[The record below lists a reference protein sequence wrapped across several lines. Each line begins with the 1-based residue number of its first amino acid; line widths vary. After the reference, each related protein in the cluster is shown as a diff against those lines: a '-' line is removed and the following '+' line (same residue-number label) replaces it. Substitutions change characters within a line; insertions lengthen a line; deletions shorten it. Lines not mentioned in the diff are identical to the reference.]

1 MVSSCTSWTFFSM
14 LHDRFFCWR
23 IDFRGDI
30 VEDFIFIFINFLFSP
45 VSHLNDESFD
55 NLSSETFS
63 SCEKTCSILDFSDEA
78 LYDVIDED
86 GGINDL
92 DNVTL
97 DLDDKADEELS
108 NNPAEDSYSSQDTD
122 AVDSDDD

>member
-1 MVSSCTSWTFFSM
+1 M
-14 LHDRFFCWR
+14 
-23 IDFRGDI
+23 
-30 VEDFIFIFINFLFSP
+30 
-45 VSHLNDESFD
+45 NDESFD

-108 NNPAEDSYSSQDTD
+108 NNPAEDSYSSQDID
-122 AVDSDDD
+122 AVDSDDDETSDDSCRSSTTEDFVIIFD